1 MQCCKWQCSNL
12 RGLCHEVIVEESLS
26 LGEATAHHM
35 LVLLGHLLLHVNLNP
50 PEQERPQ
57 HLVQPLDQPFVV
69 LLTALDHSRQRVGEP
84 FFKLSMGLE
93 DVGHEEVHQRPQ
105 LHQAVLQ
112 RGSCQQQAPV
122 AGIRKGQSKY
132 LDHKD

>member
-1 MQCCKWQCSNL
+1 MQYCKQQCSNS
-12 RGLCHEVIVEESLS
+12 RGLCHEVIVEKSLS
-26 LGEATAHHM
+26 LGEATADHM
-35 LVLLGHLLLHVNLNP
+35 LVFLRHLLLHINLDP

-57 HLVQPLDQPFVV
+57 HLVEPLDQPFVV
-69 LLTALDHSRQRVGEP
+69 LLTALDHSRQWVGEP

-122 AGIRKGQSKY
+122 AGIRRGQCRH
-132 LDHKD
+132 LGTR